1 MTYFEL
7 YKFLTRKPYRYN
19 SRYHRLE
26 DFSTLRAYQRF
37 TRPIHIDLVGK
48 PESYI
53 EFAGTRDL
61 QSFFQNRY
69 NLRSQMSYTEAKSQY
84 PEFFI

>member
-19 SRYHRLE
+19 HY
-26 DFSTLRAYQRF
+26 LRALENFSSLIRYEPF
-37 TRPIHIDLVGK
+37 SNPIFINLVGTD
-48 PESYI
+48 SYVTYS
-53 EFAGTRDL
+53 GTRDL